1 MSAAALS
8 SRPIVL
14 ATGGTGGHVFPA
26 EALAGELERRGH
38 ALALITDARGRRWKG
53 ALAQHPIHYIRAAS
67 PSGGLAGKIT
77 GALRLG
83 LGFLDARR
91 ALRRLHPA
99 AVVGFG
105 GYASVPTV
113 MAASSAGVPTVIHEQ
128 NAVLGRA
135 NRILVGRARRIATS
149 FPRVQFLRDAG
160 RAVLTGNPVRDD
172 IRALADTA
180 YAPPVVGGEFRI
192 LVTGGSQGTRAFA
205 DVVPAAIET
214 LPQELRDRLR
224 LQQQCRSEDLARV
237 RAAYARLGI
246 AAETAD
252 FFADIPAR
260 LAGAHLVVARAGAS
274 TVAELTASG
283 RPSILVPYPHATDD
297 HQTANARAL
306 DEVGASILLPTP
318 QFTAAALAQ
327 HLSALMGDPARLAA
341 MAQAARGQARLD
353 AAQRLADAVEA
364 VIAPD
369 AGRQDSSRGGSP

>member
-1 MSAAALS
+1 MSVGGEN
-8 SRPIVL
+8 PIVL

-26 EALAGELERRGH
+26 EALAGELARRGH
-38 ALALITDARGRRWKG
+38 ALALVTDARGRRWKG

-67 PSGGLAGKIT
+67 PSGGLVGRLS

-83 LGFLDARR
+83 LGFFDARR
-91 ALRRLHPA
+91 VLRRLHPA

-113 MAASSAGVPTVIHEQ
+113 MAASTGGVPTVIHEQ

-135 NRILVGRARRIATS
+135 NRMLVGRARRIATS
-149 FPRVQFLRDAG
+149 FPRVRFLNDG
-160 RAVLTGNPVRDD
+160 ERAVLTGNPVRDD
-172 IRALADTA
+172 IRALGANA
-180 YAPPVVGGEFRI
+180 YAAPQADGEFRL

-205 DVVPAAIET
+205 DVIPAAVET
-214 LPQELRDRLR
+214 LPAELRSRLR
-224 LQQQCRSEDLARV
+224 IEQQCRSEDLERV
-237 RAAYARLGI
+237 RAAYARMGV
-246 AAETAD
+246 AADTAD

-306 DEVGASILLPTP
+306 DEVGASILLPTA
-318 QFTAAALAQ
+318 QFTPAELARHLKALMADPQRLTGMAAA
-327 HLSALMGDPARLAA
+327 ARS
-341 MAQAARGQARLD
+341 QARLD

-364 VIAPD
+364 VIAP
-369 AGRQDSSRGGSP
+369 AAAKGEAA

>member
-1 MSAAALS
+1 MSAALALN
-8 SRPIVL
+8 PIVL

-26 EALAGELERRGH
+26 EALAGELARRGH
-38 ALALITDARGRRWKG
+38 NLALITDARGKRWKG

-67 PSGGLAGKIT
+67 PSGGVMGKIT

-83 LGFLDARR
+83 LGFLDARKV
-91 ALRRLHPA
+91 LRGLHPA

-113 MAASSAGVPTVIHEQ
+113 MAASSAGLPTVIHEQ

-135 NRILVGRARRIATS
+135 NRILVGRARKVATS
-149 FPRVQFLRDAG
+149 FPRVQFLSDST

-172 IRALADTA
+172 IRTLADAA
-180 YAPPVVGGEFRI
+180 YVPPQADGEFRL

-205 DVVPAAIET
+205 DVIPPAIET
-214 LPQELRDRLR
+214 LPPELRARLR
-224 LQQQCRSEDLARV
+224 IQQQCRSEDLARV
-237 RAAYARLGI
+237 RAAYARLGV
-246 AAETAD
+246 AADTAD

-283 RPSILVPYPHATDD
+283 RPSVLVPYPHATDD

-318 QFTAAALAQ
+318 QFDAAALAQ
-327 HLSALMGDPARLAA
+327 HLQALMRDPQRLAA
-341 MAQAARGQARLD
+341 MAQAARSLARLD
-353 AAQRLADAVEA
+353 AAQRLADTVEA
-364 VIAPD
+364 VIAPN
-369 AGRQDSSRGGSP
+369 RHSGGAA

>member
-1 MSAAALS
+1 MSAVALS
-8 SRPIVL
+8 TNPIVL

-26 EALAGELERRGH
+26 EALAGELARRGH
-38 ALALITDARGRRWKG
+38 NLALITDARGKRWKG

-67 PSGGLAGKIT
+67 PSGGVMGKVMGIV
-77 GALRLG
+77 RLG
-83 LGFLDARR
+83 LGFFDART
-91 ALRRLHPA
+91 ALRGLHPS

-149 FPRVQFLRDAG
+149 FPRVRFLADDG

-172 IRALADTA
+172 IRALAAND
-180 YAPPVVGGEFRI
+180 YVPPQAGGEFRLLI
-192 LVTGGSQGTRAFA
+192 TGGSQGTRAFA
-205 DVVPAAIET
+205 DIVPVAVEA
-214 LPQELRDRLR
+214 LPAELRARLR
-224 LQQQCRSEDLARV
+224 IEQQCRSEDLQRV
-237 RAAYARLGI
+237 RDAYARMGVN
-246 AAETAD
+246 AVTAD

-318 QFTAAALAQ
+318 QFTAASLAQ
-327 HLSALMGDPARLAA
+327 HLQTLMADPQRLVA
-341 MAQAARGQARLD
+341 MAKASRGQARLD
-353 AAQRLADAVEA
+353 AAQLLADTVES
-364 VIAPD
+364 VIAP
-369 AGRQDSSRGGSP
+369 SNRGGAA

>member
-1 MSAAALS
+1 MSAAAIS
-8 SRPIVL
+8 SNPIVL

-26 EALAGELERRGH
+26 EALAGELARRGH
-38 ALALITDARGRRWKG
+38 NLALITDARGRRWKG

-67 PSGGLAGKIT
+67 PSGGVAGKIM

-83 LGFLDARR
+83 MGFFDARKV
-91 ALRRLHPA
+91 LRGLHPA

-113 MAASSAGVPTVIHEQ
+113 MAASSSGVPTVIHEQ

-135 NRILVGRARRIATS
+135 NRILVGRARKVATS
-149 FPRVQFLRDAG
+149 FPRVQFLNDNTL
-160 RAVLTGNPVRDD
+160 AVLTGNPVRDD
-172 IRALADTA
+172 IRALATQA
-180 YAPPVVGGEFRI
+180 YVPPTMDGEFRL

-205 DVVPAAIET
+205 DIIPPAIET
-214 LPQELRDRLR
+214 LPPELRARLR
-224 LQQQCRSEDLARV
+224 IQQQCRSEDLQRV
-237 RAAYARLGI
+237 RDAYARLGVN
-246 AAETAD
+246 AETAD

-274 TVAELTASG
+274 TVAELTASA

-318 QFTAAALAQ
+318 QFDAATLAQ
-327 HLSALMGDPARLAA
+327 HLQALMRDPQRLTG
-341 MAQAARGQARLD
+341 MAQAARGLARLD
-353 AAQRLADAVEA
+353 AAQRLADTVEA
-364 VIAPD
+364 VIAP
-369 AGRQDSSRGGSP
+369 ARISGGAT